1 MSIKKIRR
9 KSIKVSPETRKQ
21 LAAEFRVSVQSIGN
35 ALRYRTE
42 GWQPEQIRIRALEL
56 GGVETIDVK
65 IIDC

>member
-21 LAAEFRVSVQSIGN
+21 IAQEFNLSVQSIGN

-42 GWQPEQIRIRALEL
+42 GWQPEQIRLRALEL

-65 IIDC
+65 VIDC

>member
-21 LAAEFRVSVQSIGN
+21 LAAEFSVSVQSIGN

-42 GWQPEQIRIRALEL
+42 GWQPEQIRIRALKL